1 MKFSRDSEIR
11 ARFALAVL
19 RVAQGPD
26 RETAARLLHGLSRD
40 LPHPDERNEVT
51 ALHFDAIQ
59 ELEKLTEALRVSLA
73 APNAWRSATE
83 AIPKW
88 LSAVDRS

>member
-1 MKFSRDSEIR
+1 
-11 ARFALAVL
+11 
-19 RVAQGPD
+19 
-26 RETAARLLHGLSRD
+26 
-40 LPHPDERNEVT
+40 LPHPDERKKVI

-59 ELEKLTEALRVSLA
+59 EFEKLTETLRVSLA

-83 AIPKW
+83 AISKW

>member
-1 MKFSRDSEIR
+1 MKFSRDSEIK

-19 RVAQGPD
+19 RVAQGAD
-26 RETAARLLHGLSRD
+26 RKTAARLLHGLARD
-40 LPHPDERNEVT
+40 LPHSDERREVI

-59 ELEKLTEALRVSLA
+59 EFEKLTETLRVSLA

-83 AIPKW
+83 AISKW